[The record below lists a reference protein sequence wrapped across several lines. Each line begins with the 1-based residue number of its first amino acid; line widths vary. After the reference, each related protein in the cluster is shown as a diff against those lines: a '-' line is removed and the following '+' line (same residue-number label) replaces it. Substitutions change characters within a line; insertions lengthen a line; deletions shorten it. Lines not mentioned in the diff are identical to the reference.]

1 MTQRQDGELH
11 SKVGVNQQ
19 GRVTLPKGAREA
31 AGIQPGD
38 TLYVHV
44 DKSGELVL
52 ETRAAR
58 LRRIRALANP
68 TGETSSAVDELI
80 ADRRAEAAREE
91 HEGAA

>member
-1 MTQRQDGELH
+1 MSQRQVEELN
-11 SKVGVNQQ
+11 SRVGVNQQ
-19 GRVTLPKGAREA
+19 GRVTLPKRAREA
-31 AGIQPGD
+31 AGIKPGD

-58 LRRIRALANP
+58 LRRIRSLANP
-68 TGETSSAVDELI
+68 TGDTSSAVDELI

-91 HEGAA
+91 REGAA